1 MINFLKIVAFCIVKI
16 SAQEEFETYLSK
28 VYAHN
33 AEALMSNLW
42 NPHSAL
48 YKDLMSVSD
57 MTNFINFEDESGQY
71 SKFTAKMNAPV
82 GPSEAEITMHH
93 HFSSAKINGKS
104 ILENE
109 IVNKMVDFPFSDYFD
124 VIQIFKISEISEN
137 SCRFEYAVRQNWVKK
152 STFIKGIITKFFKT
166 QQTEIAEI
174 TDSILTTY
182 EKEKLIVLPNF
193 SNPQYNS
200 DTFVSDEISV
210 ELDDNLNVELE
221 MLRFRSEEI
230 SDDIDSFEIPNLFTL
245 ALCGSILAGLLC
257 TICMIKSNNKANSF
271 TITKTANKHQNML
284 ESSKSDG
291 QYNHRPSSGD
301 VSLDMSL
308 ASDDSR
314 NFLIK

>member
-1 MINFLKIVAFCIVKI
+1 MNSHPELKISLNYFDRFLFDFCLWFDKLKG
-16 SAQEEFETYLSK
+16 QEY
-28 VYAHN
+28 
-33 AEALMSNLW
+33 
-42 NPHSAL
+42 
-48 YKDLMSVSD
+48 
-57 MTNFINFEDESGQY
+57 
-71 SKFTAKMNAPV
+71 
-82 GPSEAEITMHH
+82 
-93 HFSSAKINGKS
+93 FSSEIKLRKDASTANISDSKKLFIKLIYVEKFSCILSSKIN
-104 ILENE
+104 
-109 IVNKMVDFPFSDYFD
+109 
-124 VIQIFKISEISEN
+124 
-137 SCRFEYAVRQNWVKK
+137 EYV
-152 STFIKGIITKFFKT
+152 
-166 QQTEIAEI
+166 
-174 TDSILTTY
+174 L
-182 EKEKLIVLPNF
+182 VLPNF

-210 ELDDNLNVELE
+210 ELDDNLNIELE